1 MEPDLIG
8 DYLAQLRRSLLASRK
23 RAQLILDEAEDHLRE
38 SAAAGVAAGF
48 TEAEAQ
54 QAAIASFG
62 SVRAVVRAHAAARPW
77 RAAAVLA
84 DVALVTWKMT
94 SVYLLAVFATG
105 LAWHLLAEPY
115 NRLLGVKSL
124 SPGVQICQRCSVPHG
139 ALAVTSGLDPE
150 TFIWLG
156 AGVIGLV
163 LIGVFGLTRRWQQ
176 RGGRVRPLLP
186 GSYPP
191 MAGAIVFFALAAW
204 MVWGWSRS
212 GAGWWV
218 LPDVG
223 VVFIAALA
231 SAVGYLIALGRTL
244 LRRQRERLA
253 TA

>member
-1 MEPDLIG
+1 MERDQIAE
-8 DYLAQLRRSLLASRK
+8 YLDQLRSALLTSRR

-38 SAAAGVAAGF
+38 SAAAGAAAGL

-77 RAAAVLA
+77 RAAAVLGNVVLA
-84 DVALVTWKMT
+84 AWKLA

-105 LAWHLLAEPY
+105 LVWHLLAGSI
-115 NRLLGVKSL
+115 NRLMGVTPVA
-124 SPGVQICQRCSVPHG
+124 PGVLLCGRCSVPRG
-139 ALAVTSGLDPE
+139 GMAETGSLDPE

-156 AGVIGLV
+156 AGVVGVV
-163 LIGVFGLTRRWQQ
+163 LIGGFALIRRWQQ

-186 GSYPP
+186 GGYSP

-204 MVWGWSRS
+204 MVWGWARS
-212 GAGWWV
+212 DAPWWS

-223 VVFIAALA
+223 VVLIAALG
-231 SAVGYLIALGRTL
+231 SAVGYLVALGRTL
-244 LRRQRERLA
+244 LRRQRAQLA
-253 TA
+253 SA